1 MVIMW
6 PLFIISRGTGKE
18 NHVTCHRST
27 RHFDQFS
34 EARQK
39 GFLTVMDLKERGIPL
54 VGTYCT
60 FMPQELPMAAGAV
73 VVSLCST
80 SDETIEEAE
89 KDLPRN
95 LCPLIKSSYGFGKT
109 DKCPYFYFSDLV
121 VGETTCDGKKKMYE
135 YMAEFKP
142 VHVMQLPNS
151 VKDDASRALWKAEI
165 LRLQKR

>member
-1 MVIMW
+1 MS
-6 PLFIISRGTGKE
+6 L
-18 NHVTCHRST
+18 VTDLPAI
-27 RHFDQFS
+27 FDQFS

-95 LCPLIKSSYGFGKT
+95 LCLLIKSSYGFGKT
-109 DKCPYFYFSDLV
+109 DKCPYFYFSYGG
-121 VGETTCDGKKKMYE
+121 GETTCDGKRKCMNTWRSLSPF
-135 YMAEFKP
+135 M
-142 VHVMQLPNS
+142 
-151 VKDDASRALWKAEI
+151 
-165 LRLQKR
+165 